1 MAAEI
6 ITKEDLHQFRIQL
19 LADLKEII
27 VSSRQVNPKPWLK
40 SSEVKKLLGV
50 GDSKLQMLRTSGK
63 LASTKLGGVRYFKF
77 EDIKKML
84 ETEKG

>member
-6 ITKEDLHQFRIQL
+6 ITKEDLQQFRIQL
-19 LADLKEII
+19 LADLKDII
-27 VSSRQVNPKPWLK
+27 LPSRQTSPKPWLK

-50 GDSKLQMLRTSGK
+50 GDSKLQMLRTSGR
-63 LASTKLGGVRYFKF
+63 LASSKLGGVRYFKF

-84 ETEKG
+84 ESGKD

>member
-6 ITKEDLHQFRIQL
+6 ITKEDLQQFRIQL
-19 LADLKEII
+19 LADIREII
-27 VSSRQVNPKPWLK
+27 LPSRQPNPKPWLK

-63 LASTKLGGVRYFKF
+63 LASSKVGGVRYYKF
-77 EDIKKML
+77 EDIKKMI
-84 ETEKG
+84 ETGKD